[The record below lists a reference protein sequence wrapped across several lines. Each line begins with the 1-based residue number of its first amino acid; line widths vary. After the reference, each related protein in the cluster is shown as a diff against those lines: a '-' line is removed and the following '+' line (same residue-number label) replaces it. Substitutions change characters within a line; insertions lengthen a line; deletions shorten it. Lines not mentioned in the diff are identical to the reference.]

1 MTAPDL
7 PFGFLL
13 GDAHRLFRRRFERA
27 AEAAGLGLT
36 AGEARTL
43 AFVAAYEGLRQ
54 AGLAEVM
61 NVDPMTLVGHLDALE
76 AKGLVAREPDP
87 TDRRAKRVRPTPA
100 AAGTVAAIGEVGRG
114 IRAVATRGLAEADVA
129 ALRGTLL
136 RIVANLSEAA
146 AAEREPAGDERMR
159 R

>member
-1 MTAPDL
+1 MTLADL

-27 AEAAGLGLT
+27 AEEAGLGLT

-43 AFVAAYEGLRQ
+43 AFVAAYDGLRQ
-54 AGLAEVM
+54 TALAEVM

-87 TDRRAKRVRPTPA
+87 TDRRAKLVRRTA
-100 AAGTVAAIGEVGRG
+100 AAAETVAAIQAVGSG
-114 IRAVATRGLAEADVA
+114 IRAVATRGLDDAEVEAV
-129 ALRGTLL
+129 RTILL
-136 RIVANLSEAA
+136 RVVANLSEAA
-146 AAEREPAGDERMR
+146 AAERADGQRA
-159 R
+159 